1 MAVPADATEPAPKT
15 SQEYAVPPI
24 LTTVV
29 GSYPAPAWLLAMP
42 SRPALRDAMLTVFKT
57 QELAGIDVVTD
68 GEFSR
73 FDVSH
78 PETQGM
84 IEYFVSPLAGVETA
98 FSRADVAAFRQQTGM
113 QFRRQPAGVV
123 RDAVGEGT
131 LDLPIAA
138 AAGDLTAQAYK
149 FTVTSPYMLAK
160 SLLDLHYRDIRGL
173 TFAIADVLGDQAA
186 NIRADVLQID
196 EANLVGSPQDGAW
209 AADALN
215 RVFAG
220 FQGRKAVHLCFGNYG
235 GQTIQ
240 QGLFKDLLPFFNRL
254 ACDHLILEF
263 ARPGDAEL
271 PVFKDLRPE
280 IALGI
285 GVIDIKDNV
294 VETADL
300 IARRIERAVSVLG
313 AERVKWV
320 HPDCG
325 FWMLS
330 RIVADRKMAAL
341 VQGRDLYLGQ
351 KST

>member
-1 MAVPADATEPAPKT
+1 MSIVPPESEAV
-15 SQEYAVPPI
+15 PI

-29 GSYPAPAWLLAMP
+29 GSYPAPAWLLAQP

-68 GEFSR
+68 GELSR
-73 FDVSH
+73 FDVNH

-84 IEYFVSPLAGVETA
+84 IEYFVSPLAGVDTG
-98 FSRADVAAFRQQTGM
+98 FGRADTAAFRRQTGM
-113 QFRRQPAGVV
+113 QFRKQPAGVV
-123 RDAVGEGT
+123 RAAIGEGT
-131 LDLPIAA
+131 LDLPTAA
-138 AAGDLTAQAYK
+138 ATGSLTTKPLK

-160 SLLDLHYRDIRGL
+160 SLLDLHYRDIRQL
-173 TFAIADVLGDQAA
+173 AFAIADVFRAQMEDLD
-186 NIRADVLQID
+186 ADVLQID
-196 EANLVGSPQDGAW
+196 EANLVGSPQDSEW
-209 AADALN
+209 AADVLN

-220 FQGRKAVHLCFGNYG
+220 FAGRKAVHLCFGNYG

-254 ACDHLILEF
+254 ECDHLILEF

-271 PVFKDLRPE
+271 PVFRDLRHD

-285 GVIDIKDNV
+285 GVIDIKDNA
-294 VETADL
+294 VESPDL
-300 IARRIERAVSVLG
+300 IARRIERAVRTLG
-313 AERVKWV
+313 TERIKWV

-330 RIVADRKMAAL
+330 RIVADQKMAAL
-341 VQGRDLYLGQ
+341 VKGRDLFLGRAYT
-351 KST
+351 KE

>member
-1 MAVPADATEPAPKT
+1 MPTATPEPAQDPVNVQPEP
-15 SQEYAVPPI
+15 SI

-29 GSYPAPAWLLAMP
+29 GSYPAPAWLLAQP

-68 GEFSR
+68 GELSR
-73 FDVSH
+73 FDVNH

-84 IEYFVSPLAGVETA
+84 IEYFVSPLAGVDAA
-98 FSRADVAAFRQQTGM
+98 FSRAEVTAFREQPGM
-113 QFRRQPAGVV
+113 QFRKQPAGVV
-123 RDAVGEGT
+123 RDAIGEGT
-131 LDLPIAA
+131 LDLPTG
-138 AAGDLTAQAYK
+138 AAGGALTTKPYK

-160 SLLDLHYRDIRGL
+160 SLLDLHYRDIRQL
-173 TFAIADVLGDQAA
+173 AFAIADAFQAQAA
-186 NIRADVLQID
+186 DLNANVLQID
-196 EANLVGSPQDGAW
+196 EANLVGSPGDGEW
-209 AADALN
+209 AADVLS

-220 FQGRKAVHLCFGNYG
+220 FQGQKAVHLCFGNYG
-235 GQTIQ
+235 GQTVQ
-240 QGLFKDLLPFFNRL
+240 RGLFKDLLPFFNRL
-254 ACDHLILEF
+254 ACDHLILEL

-271 PVFKDLRPE
+271 PVFKDLQSD

-285 GVIDIKDNV
+285 GVIDIKDNA
-294 VETADL
+294 VESADL

-313 AERVKWV
+313 AERIRWV

-330 RIVADRKMAAL
+330 RIVADQKMAAL
-341 VQGRDLYLGQ
+341 VKGRDLYLGQ

>member
-1 MAVPADATEPAPKT
+1 MPATSSDPALNATQRLP
-15 SQEYAVPPI
+15 SPPI

-29 GSYPAPAWLLAMP
+29 GSYPAPAWLLALP
-42 SRPALRDAMLTVFKT
+42 SKPALRDAMLAVFKT

-68 GEFSR
+68 GELSR

-84 IEYFVSPLAGVETA
+84 IEYFISPLAGVDTA
-98 FSRADVAAFRQQTGM
+98 FSRSEVDAFRRQAGM
-113 QFRRQPAGVV
+113 QFRKKPAGVV
-123 RDAVGEGT
+123 RAAIGEGT
-131 LDLPIAA
+131 LDLPTA
-138 AAGDLTAQAYK
+138 AAGGTLTAKPYK
-149 FTVTSPYMLAK
+149 FTLTSPYMLAK
-160 SLLDLHYRDIRGL
+160 SLLDLHYRDVRQL
-173 TFAIADVLGDQAA
+173 AFAIADVFQAQAA
-186 NIRADVLQID
+186 DLKADVLQID
-196 EANLVGSPQDGAW
+196 EANLVGSPQDGEW
-209 AADALN
+209 AADVLN
-215 RVFAG
+215 HVFVG
-220 FQGRKAVHLCFGNYG
+220 FKGKKGVHLCFGNYG

-254 ACDHLILEF
+254 ECDHLILEM

-271 PVFKDLRPE
+271 PVFKDLRTE

-294 VETADL
+294 VESPDL
-300 IARRIERAVSVLG
+300 IARRIERAVNVLG
-313 AERVKWV
+313 ADRIKWV

-330 RIVADRKMAAL
+330 RIVADQKMTAL
-341 VQGRDLYLGQ
+341 AKGRDLYLGQ

>member
-1 MAVPADATEPAPKT
+1 MAVPADATEPAPSA
-15 SQEYAVPPI
+15 SQKYADPPI

-29 GSYPAPAWLLAMP
+29 GSYPAPPWLLAMP

-68 GEFSR
+68 GELSR
-73 FDVSH
+73 FDVNH

-84 IEYFVSPLAGVETA
+84 IEYFIAPLAGVDTV
-98 FSRADVAAFRQQTGM
+98 FSRAEVTAFRQQAGM
-113 QFRRQPAGVV
+113 QFRKKPAGVV
-123 RDAVGEGT
+123 RSTLGEGT
-131 LDLPIAA
+131 LDLPTAA
-138 AAGDLTAQAYK
+138 STGALTAKPYK
-149 FTVTSPYMLAK
+149 FTLTSPYMLAK
-160 SLLDLHYRDIRGL
+160 SLLDLHYRDIRQL
-173 TFAIADVLGDQAA
+173 AHAIADVFQAQAA
-186 NIRADVLQID
+186 ALDAAVLQID
-196 EANLVGSPQDGAW
+196 EANLVGAPQDGPW
-209 AADALN
+209 AADVLN
-215 RVFAG
+215 HVFAG
-220 FQGRKAVHLCFGNYG
+220 FTGQKAVHLCFGNYG

-285 GVIDIKDNV
+285 GVIDIKDNA
-294 VETADL
+294 VESPDL

-330 RIVADRKMAAL
+330 RIVADQKMAAL
-341 VQGRDLYLGQ
+341 VAGRDLFLGR
-351 KST
+351 